1 MGSPLDRT
9 HFSDWEH
16 EGELVASDLDSC
28 ACALVLGPDAVA
40 SAEAALGIARV
51 QARRRRVA
59 VGDVVGELA
68 PIESLLPSESP
79 YGMMD
84 SFLYG
89 VSIAKIAHPV
99 DPARN
104 LFILPSGVGPIDHEA
119 ILRSDRWSS
128 LIAGF
133 REAGALLLV
142 IVPAGEESVV
152 ALTPL
157 VDGAV
162 LLADADPP
170 AGTHVLAHIR
180 SGAAESSGP
189 AADRLAPAPV
199 TLAPADHT
207 AVSPAA
213 PAPSAAFTNA
223 ATHAEPASHAGSDAA
238 AAPSAPAPPLEPAP
252 PELPRVEAAS
262 GEAMPAPAATTSDIT
277 AMAASTALRHLLRSR
292 SPDDDDTAESDA
304 DVLGDHLGDAGTSE
318 DAVDADEVSSL
329 AGRIP
334 RVKPLWVAIAAA
346 VIAGIAILTWAIQRN
361 RAPAPGVAQD
371 SAASAPAAATAA
383 PASGPATTAAVAAGE
398 IANPGDE
405 NQAARYAVAMAQ
417 VYSMTDANAWLERD
431 KVKDLP
437 ATTYTDKPD
446 GARTAYLVLT
456 GAFISRAD
464 ADSLLRSLRRSGV
477 LKPGQGHIENAPVA
491 LMLFGDIPADQAGY
505 TIRGYRSKGIPLY
518 SLYQPDGSVSLY
530 VGAYP
535 TAQSAQSMLA
545 ALRRGGDQPR
555 VVYRIGSVR

>member
-9 HFSDWEH
+9 HFSDWER

-104 LFILPSGVGPIDHEA
+104 LFVLPSGVGPIDHEA

-133 REAGALLLV
+133 RDAGALLLV
-142 IVPAGEESVV
+142 IVPAGEEAVV
-152 ALTPL
+152 ALAPL

-162 LLADADPP
+162 ILADADPP
-170 AGTHVLAHIR
+170 AGTRVLAHIR
-180 SGAAESSGP
+180 SGAA
-189 AADRLAPAPV
+189 AAPV
-199 TLAPADHT
+199 ALVAPEMSPSPVALAPADHT

-213 PAPSAAFTNA
+213 LPGAAFHTEPA
-223 ATHAEPASHAGSDAA
+223 AAAEPVVARAPDLYPAESATGDLAGVSAA
-238 AAPSAPAPPLEPAP
+238 AAP
-252 PELPRVEAAS
+252 
-262 GEAMPAPAATTSDIT
+262 T
-277 AMAASTALRHLLRSR
+277 AASTALRRLLESR
-292 SPDDDDTAESDA
+292 PLDEDAATATEDDE
-304 DVLGDHLGDAGTSE
+304 DVLGDHLGDAATTD
-318 DAVDADEVSSL
+318 DALEADEVSSV

-334 RVKPLWVAIAAA
+334 RVKPVWVAIAAV
-346 VIAGIAILTWAIQRN
+346 VIAAVAILTWTVQRK
-361 RAPAPGVAQD
+361 RAPAPGIAQD
-371 SAASAPAAATAA
+371 SAAPAAAPAA
-383 PASGPATTAAVAAGE
+383 PAGAATTAAVASGD
-398 IANPGDE
+398 IANPGDANE
-405 NQAARYAVAMAQ
+405 AARYAVAMAQ
-417 VYSMTDANAWLERD
+417 VYTITDANAWLERD

-518 SLYQPDGSVSLY
+518 SLYQPDGKVSLY

-535 TAQSAQSMLA
+535 TAQSAQDMLA

>member
-59 VGDVVGELA
+59 VGDAVGELA

-189 AADRLAPAPV
+189 VADRLAPAPV
-199 TLAPADHT
+199 MLAPADHT
-207 AVSPAA
+207 AVTPAA
-213 PAPSAAFTNA
+213 SAASADA
-223 ATHAEPASHAGSDAA
+223 ATHAEPVLHAESASHVEPEVASA
-238 AAPSAPAPPLEPAP
+238 APAPLEP
-252 PELPRVEAAS
+252 PRVEAAS
-262 GEAMPAPAATTSDIT
+262 GEAVPAAAAAPSDIT

-292 SPDDDDTAESDA
+292 LSDDDATAEPDA
-304 DVLGDHLGDAGTSE
+304 DVLGDHLGDAETSE

-334 RVKPLWVAIAAA
+334 RIKPVWVAIAAA

-361 RAPAPGVAQD
+361 RTPVPGVAQD

-383 PASGPATTAAVAAGE
+383 PATPAGSGTTAAVAAGE

-405 NQAARYAVAMAQ
+405 NQAARYTVAMAQ
-417 VYSMTDANAWLERD
+417 VYSITDANAWLERD

-446 GARTAYLVLT
+446 GPRTAYLVLT

>member
-16 EGELVASDLDSC
+16 EGELAAPELDSC

-59 VGDVVGELA
+59 VGDAVGELA

-104 LFILPSGVGPIDHEA
+104 LFVLPSGVGPIDHQA

-133 REAGALLLV
+133 RDAGALLLV
-142 IVPAGEESVV
+142 IVPAGEEAVV
-152 ALTPL
+152 ALAPL

-162 LLADADPP
+162 ILADADPP
-170 AGTHVLAHIR
+170 AGTRVLAHIR
-180 SGAAESSGP
+180 SGAAAEP
-189 AADRLAPAPV
+189 VAPV
-199 TLAPADHT
+199 ALEMAPSPVALAPADHT

-213 PAPSAAFTNA
+213 PPGAALHTEPGAPAEPDVTPSPELHLAEA
-223 ATHAEPASHAGSDAA
+223 ATGDPAGASSA
-238 AAPSAPAPPLEPAP
+238 AAP
-252 PELPRVEAAS
+252 
-262 GEAMPAPAATTSDIT
+262 T
-277 AMAASTALRHLLRSR
+277 AASTALRRLLESR
-292 SPDDDDTAESDA
+292 PLDDDATTGPDEEL
-304 DVLGDHLGDAGTSE
+304 LGDHLGDAAATD
-318 DAVDADEVSSL
+318 DALDAEEVSSL

-334 RVKPLWVAIAAA
+334 RVKPVWVAIAAA
-346 VIAGIAILTWAIQRN
+346 VIAAVAILTWAVQRN

-371 SAASAPAAATAA
+371 SAAAPASATAPPAA
-383 PASGPATTAAVAAGE
+383 PAGSATMAAVAAGE

-405 NQAARYAVAMAQ
+405 NEAARYAVAMAQ
-417 VYSMTDANAWLERD
+417 VYTITDANAWLERD

-437 ATTYTDKPD
+437 ATTYTDMPE

-491 LMLFGDIPADQAGY
+491 LMLFGDVPADQAGY

-518 SLYQPDGSVSLY
+518 ALNQPDGKVSLY

-535 TAQSAQSMLA
+535 SAQSAQGMLA

>member
-1 MGSPLDRT
+1 VGSPLDRT

-16 EGELVASDLDSC
+16 EGELVAPDLDSC

-68 PIESLLPSESP
+68 PIESLLTSESP

-104 LFILPSGVGPIDHEA
+104 LFVLPSGVRPIDHEA

-133 REAGALLLV
+133 RDAGALLLV
-142 IVPAGEESVV
+142 IVPAGEEAVV
-152 ALTPL
+152 ALAPL

-162 LLADADPP
+162 ILADADPP
-170 AGTHVLAHIR
+170 AGTRVLAHIR
-180 SGAAESSGP
+180 SGAAAEP
-189 AADRLAPAPV
+189 VAPV
-199 TLAPADHT
+199 VPEMSPSPVALAPADHT

-213 PAPSAAFTNA
+213 LPGAAFHTEPA
-223 ATHAEPASHAGSDAA
+223 AAAEPVVARAPELPPAESATGDLAGVSAA
-238 AAPSAPAPPLEPAP
+238 AAP
-252 PELPRVEAAS
+252 
-262 GEAMPAPAATTSDIT
+262 T
-277 AMAASTALRHLLRSR
+277 AASTALRRLLESTRLDEDATTET
-292 SPDDDDTAESDA
+292 DDE
-304 DVLGDHLGDAGTSE
+304 DVLGDHLGDAAPTG
-318 DAVDADEVSSL
+318 DALNGDEVSSA

-334 RVKPLWVAIAAA
+334 RVKPVWVAIAAV
-346 VIAGIAILTWAIQRN
+346 VIAAVAILTWTVQHK
-361 RAPAPGVAQD
+361 RAPAPGIAQD
-371 SAASAPAAATAA
+371 SAAPAAAPAA
-383 PASGPATTAAVAAGE
+383 PAGAATTAAVAAGD

-405 NQAARYAVAMAQ
+405 NEAARYAVAMAQ
-417 VYSMTDANAWLERD
+417 VYTITDANAWLERD
-431 KVKDLP
+431 KVRDLP

-518 SLYQPDGSVSLY
+518 ALYQPNGKVSLY

-535 TAQSAQSMLA
+535 TAQSAQDMLA

>member
-9 HFSDWEH
+9 HFSDWER

-104 LFILPSGVGPIDHEA
+104 LFVLPSGVGPIDHEA

-133 REAGALLLV
+133 RDAGALLLV
-142 IVPAGEESVV
+142 IVPAGEEAVV
-152 ALTPL
+152 ALAPL

-162 LLADADPP
+162 ILADADPP
-170 AGTHVLAHIR
+170 AGTRVLAHIR
-180 SGAAESSGP
+180 SGAA
-189 AADRLAPAPV
+189 AAPV
-199 TLAPADHT
+199 ALVAPEMSPSPVALAPADHT

-213 PAPSAAFTNA
+213 LPGAAFHSEPA
-223 ATHAEPASHAGSDAA
+223 AAAEPVVARAPELHPAESATGDLAGVSAA
-238 AAPSAPAPPLEPAP
+238 AAP
-252 PELPRVEAAS
+252 
-262 GEAMPAPAATTSDIT
+262 T
-277 AMAASTALRHLLRSR
+277 AASTALRRLLESR
-292 SPDDDDTAESDA
+292 PLDADAATATDDDE
-304 DVLGDHLGDAGTSE
+304 DVLGDHLGDAATTD
-318 DAVDADEVSSL
+318 DALEADEVSSV

-334 RVKPLWVAIAAA
+334 RVKPVWVAIAAV
-346 VIAGIAILTWAIQRN
+346 VIAAVAILTWTVQRK
-361 RAPAPGVAQD
+361 RAPAPGIAQD
-371 SAASAPAAATAA
+371 SAAPAAAPAA
-383 PASGPATTAAVAAGE
+383 PAGAATTAAVASGD
-398 IANPGDE
+398 IANPGDANE
-405 NQAARYAVAMAQ
+405 AARYAVAMAQ
-417 VYSMTDANAWLERD
+417 VYTITDANAWLERD

-518 SLYQPDGSVSLY
+518 SLYQPDGKVSLY

-535 TAQSAQSMLA
+535 TAQSAQDMLA

>member
-16 EGELVASDLDSC
+16 EGELVASELDSC

-59 VGDVVGELA
+59 VGDAVGELA

-104 LFILPSGVGPIDHEA
+104 LFVLPSGVGPIDHEA

-133 REAGALLLV
+133 RDAGALLLV
-142 IVPAGEESVV
+142 IVPAGEEAVV
-152 ALTPL
+152 ALAPL

-162 LLADADPP
+162 ILADADPP

-180 SGAAESSGP
+180 SGAAAEPMAPVAPTLAPSP
-189 AADRLAPAPV
+189 AA
-199 TLAPADHT
+199 LAPADHT
-207 AVSPAA
+207 AVSPATPPGAAGHPEPTA
-213 PAPSAAFTNA
+213 PAAPAVPAGPDVTPPPELHPAEA
-223 ATHAEPASHAGSDAA
+223 ATGDAPRASSA
-238 AAPSAPAPPLEPAP
+238 AAPT
-252 PELPRVEAAS
+252 AA
-262 GEAMPAPAATTSDIT
+262 A
-277 AMAASTALRHLLRSR
+277 TALRRLLQSN
-292 SPDDDDTAESDA
+292 PLDDDPTTETDE
-304 DVLGDHLGDAGTSE
+304 DVLGDHLGDAATTG
-318 DAVDADEVSSL
+318 DALDADGVSSV

-334 RVKPLWVAIAAA
+334 RVKPVWVAIAAA
-346 VIAGIAILTWAIQRN
+346 VIAAIAILIWAVQRN
-361 RAPAPGVAQD
+361 RTPAPVVAQD
-371 SAASAPAAATAA
+371 SAASAPASATAPPAA
-383 PASGPATTAAVAAGE
+383 PAGSATTAAVAAGD
-398 IANPGDE
+398 IANPGE
-405 NQAARYAVAMAQ
+405 ANEAARYAVAMAQ

-446 GARTAYLVLT
+446 GPRTAYLVLT

-518 SLYQPDGSVSLY
+518 ALNQQDGKVSLY

-535 TAQSAQSMLA
+535 TAQSAQGMLA